1 MTYPNS
7 RKSWLVLAVAIF
19 AVVPLMAA
27 QQYQQPNT
35 TQMEASPA
43 GQGSFCG
50 NRPLCYES
58 VDFAATI
65 TQFRTSTDVNG
76 NKLLDAILHF
86 QNKTTQAL
94 GLGYVDGSGSGLDD
108 RGNRYGLVVAWG
120 GVRGMGVISGNNA
133 NPSFVLAPGG
143 SGDARFELVWP
154 HPPANAVIGVNYEME
169 LDIREVNRA
178 EGNQWILG
186 NETLMHYQGLVNGVS
201 APVSSYS
208 AAGAGSPGSS
218 YMSSPSGSGS
228 AGSSGSAMPAGSAI
242 NNYVPSGVSNYV
254 PSAVN
259 NAIGNA
265 TNGYTQQNGY
275 AQPSSY
281 AQPNGYAAPNG
292 YSAPVNGYVPPA
304 NVNTAAPVNATTA
317 TPATQAKPATAQPS
331 AAKTVVVMHAQ
342 PAVTKALIIKPLAT
356 AKASPAAKPSP
367 AIPAAKKPVPPAQPK
382 TTH

>member
-1 MTYPNS
+1 MTHPNTS
-7 RKSWLVLAVAIF
+7 RKSLLGLAVAIL
-19 AVVPLMAA
+19 AVVPLMTA
-27 QQYQQPNT
+27 QQYQPPNT
-35 TQMEASPA
+35 TQMQASPA
-43 GQGSFCG
+43 AQGSFCG

-58 VDFAATI
+58 GDFAATI

-86 QNKTTQAL
+86 QNKTNQAL

-108 RGNRYGLVVAWG
+108 RGNRYALVVAWG

-143 SGDARFELVWP
+143 SGDARFELVWAR
-154 HPPANAVIGVNYEME
+154 PPANAVIGVNYEME

-201 APVSSYS
+201 APASSYN

-259 NAIGNA
+259 NAIGNT

-275 AQPSSY
+275 AQPNTSNGY
-281 AQPNGYAAPNG
+281 TAPNGYSVPANG
-292 YSAPVNGYVPPA
+292 YSAPVNGYAAPA
-304 NVNTAAPVNATTA
+304 NGNTATPVNTTTT
-317 TPATQAKPATAQPS
+317 TPATQAKPSTAQPA
-331 AAKTVVVMHAQ
+331 AAKAVVVMHAR
-342 PAVTKALIIKPLAT
+342 PAVTKALIIKTL
-356 AKASPAAKPSP
+356 PAAKPSP
-367 AIPAAKKPVPPAQPK
+367 AIPVAKRPTPPVPPK
-382 TTH
+382 TTTH